1 MLVYGIL
8 YMCCSENHRVKHIY
22 AYANPSCLLVEVQCA
37 VSGGPIMVQGPHNSL
52 KIVQIKTVIG
62 DIFVKAESWIPQTI
76 STSAT
81 SSLIVLSSRLRAS
94 DPLKKS
100 IRSRLL
106 PRNIWTRRRK
116 VKDNKRYI
124 RNYTPFS

>member
-1 MLVYGIL
+1 M
-8 YMCCSENHRVKHIY
+8 
-22 AYANPSCLLVEVQCA
+22 VE
-37 VSGGPIMVQGPHNSL
+37 GTDNSL
-52 KIVQIKTVIG
+52 KIVQIRTVIG

-76 STSAT
+76 STCAT

-94 DPLKKS
+94 DPLEKF

-106 PRNIWTRRRK
+106 RRNIWTRSQK